1 MIIIIKTPG
10 SERRWKIAPVDS
22 GLCFGVWK
30 EPVRKIGKN
39 KQPIKAE
46 WLFTERYPTSLASAV
61 TSVVDLMSMD
71 PDDPYVM
78 EPETI
83 EDLIDGLQLWHRN
96 ITWEI
101 KHKNQTEKV
110 KAKAEVKPKAKKAS
124 TTKSKKEKADD
135 QSH

>member
-1 MIIIIKTPG
+1 MEIIIKTPG
-10 SERRWKIAPVDS
+10 SGRRWKIAPVDS

-83 EDLIDGLQLWHRN
+83 NDLIEGLKVWHKDM
-96 ITWEI
+96 TWEI
-101 KHKNQTEKV
+101 KHQMQKTRTETKVTSKPKTEKT
-110 KAKAEVKPKAKKAS
+110 KAA
-124 TTKSKKEKADD
+124 KSKKGEADD